1 MRRVCLFAAL
11 LALAASGSAST
22 VDCVDVRRAELEL
35 RLSVDPTEPWTGEVV
50 ELDVEIINVNS
61 GTAAIPLFRLLGAEP
76 LFAIEAQ
83 ETSYP
88 AVEFARY
95 RLRAVHAG
103 EAALQLAVNYE
114 TSDGCVELP
123 IVFQSVSSPP
133 LAVAVRGDASTP
145 SPTPTPTATPLP

>member
-1 MRRVCLFAAL
+1 MSAAL
-11 LALAASGSAST
+11 LAFAATGAASAA
-22 VDCVDVRRAELEL
+22 DCVDARPAELEL
-35 RLSVDPTEPWTGEVV
+35 RLSVDPTEPWSGEFVQ
-50 ELDVEIINVNS
+50 LDVEIVNIN
-61 GTAAIPLFRLLGAEP
+61 GGIAAIPLFRLLGAEP

-95 RLRAVHAG
+95 RLRAVQAG
-103 EAALQLAVNYE
+103 EAALRLAVNYE
-114 TSDGCVELP
+114 TSDGCVDLP

-145 SPTPTPTATPLP
+145 SPTPTATPLP